1 MMFKSQIKIFRKF
14 FEKVALRAILRYNVL
29 THLWSLENV
38 VPFVLKYINMNVHN
52 YWWNIHRELIQNVKK
67 IITNFIHNLHN
78 ILHIKSL
85 HQKNQKSI
93 NILFIYSIF
102 CRESF

>member
-29 THLWSLENV
+29 TYLGNLENV

-52 YWWNIHRELIQNVKK
+52 Y
-67 IITNFIHNLHN
+67 
-78 ILHIKSL
+78 
-85 HQKNQKSI
+85 
-93 NILFIYSIF
+93 
-102 CRESF
+102 